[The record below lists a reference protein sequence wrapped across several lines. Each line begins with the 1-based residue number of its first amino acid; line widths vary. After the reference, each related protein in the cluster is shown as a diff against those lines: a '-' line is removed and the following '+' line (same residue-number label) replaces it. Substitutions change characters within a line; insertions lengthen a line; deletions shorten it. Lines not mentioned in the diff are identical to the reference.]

1 MAQVWDL
8 EAGTVLHNSSIL
20 CAAALTCLA
29 LDPSFPRLAV
39 GAADGVVRFFD
50 LSTPAYRQVQ
60 VMDVGNAVEKQIAA
74 KLSQQ
79 VAAAAGPKGTR
90 VISCAPQWKSPAP
103 PEGDLQ
109 AQAVSWGG
117 CAVGSLFYA
126 TSLAAH
132 QGAEGWSPMMA
143 QAPCLMVALPGALAL
158 VDTHTYN
165 VERLCTF
172 EGQMLGEAS
181 HSGAGVL
188 VECCVA
194 SAFQAKVCVLTWQ
207 SRGSTGSPQGLSQ
220 PAGAPE
226 VGSTANQMSA
236 LDLSSEPLS
245 VFPTGGAQKGPA
257 CAKKAMRSG
266 ERGAMTWVAS
276 TKISTF
282 TGPAAITVIKQCTHF
297 AAQ

>member
-1 MAQVWDL
+1 MNTVGIKSLATPNDSSECRYLDKLRVSWFMGMMVSMQAMHSFEVWDL

-74 KLSQQ
+74 K
-79 VAAAAGPKGTR
+79 
-90 VISCAPQWKSPAP
+90 
-103 PEGDLQ
+103 EGDLQ

-172 EGQMLGEAS
+172 EGQMLGGDLGNEAAARAVAEVGTARAFSIIERGGLQGGSGEDAEAS

-245 VFPTGGAQKGPA
+245 
-257 CAKKAMRSG
+257 
-266 ERGAMTWVAS
+266 
-276 TKISTF
+276 
-282 TGPAAITVIKQCTHF
+282 
-297 AAQ
+297 